1 MMYQINPEKIL
12 YTQLGDEGVVYN
24 LEKNE
29 YLTLNETYFKI
40 LQGVEQGLTLDE
52 LVVALLAEYDVS
64 EEQCHSEVEAALQEM
79 EGMGYIYASP
89 GQVS

>member
-1 MMYQINPEKIL
+1 MYQINPEKIL